1 MTMAYGG
8 GGAAGAAAVAAAA
21 VASACL
27 VMACGYRC
35 RMQHTRRGLE
45 GKEAKV
51 EGRDLIDR

>member
-1 MTMAYGG
+1 MAYGG